1 MAWRMEESVEHGFID
16 NTIEGQTTGKIW
28 LKGRD
33 EPLIL
38 TLNGDCLRDLAGSL
52 LEFENPN
59 PVADSQLTEL
69 DTEQNGIVGDITA
82 SRKAR
87 IPEIS
92 VEEMNQYEEQ
102 GKEIPFCWG
111 NVLYLE
117 WFSEINGRVLIETA
131 DFILKSSPH
140 QWQMDEDQEEAQ
152 KLANL
157 SAMRDF
163 MMQIIGRT
171 ESEKDRK
178 KSSETAELNEFQ
190 WEQRLKQS
198 DLLSDAYEEVLEKY
212 MEDHDCERKEAFVM
226 GWDGLLNAM
235 AERDE
240 NGDASLDFNDS
251 VQNEV
256 FPNNWGIDELEE
268 DEDEDWM
275 QSDHPLQIR
284 ARELAIQ
291 CFAIVNNDDPDS
303 PAQELASSMMLVS
316 GKMAGVLHNEEHGYD
331 QESGFVLAV
340 LKRCL
345 NWLNDAIGFCA
356 ELLETSN
363 DITRTAEL
371 ESIRSE
377 IFAIR
382 DGIIEIR
389 RSLK

>member
-1 MAWRMEESVEHGFID
+1 MAWRMEEAVEHGFID

-28 LKGRD
+28 IKGRD

-38 TLNGDCLRDLAGSL
+38 SLNGDCLRDLAGTY

-59 PVADSQLTEL
+59 PIADSQLEEL
-69 DTEQNGIVGDITA
+69 DTEQVGIVGDITA

-92 VEEMNQYEEQ
+92 VEEMDKYEEQ
-102 GKEIPFCWG
+102 GREIPFLWG

-131 DFILKSSPH
+131 DFILKSSAH
-140 QWQMDEDQEEAQ
+140 EWHMDEDQEEAQ

-163 MMQIIGRT
+163 MMQVIGRT
-171 ESEKDRK
+171 ESETEVLK
-178 KSSETAELNEFQ
+178 KRHKTELNEFQ
-190 WEQRLKQS
+190 WEQRLKES
-198 DLLSDAYEEVLEKY
+198 DRLSDAYEEVLEKY

-226 GWDGLLNAM
+226 GWDGLLSAM

-240 NGDASLDFNDS
+240 KGEDDQEFDDEEFSESWYDDEEGD
-251 VQNEV
+251 
-256 FPNNWGIDELEE
+256 E
-268 DEDEDWM
+268 DEDEEWL

-291 CFAIVNNDDPDS
+291 CFAVVNDEDPDS
-303 PAQELASSMMLVS
+303 AAQQLASSMMQVS
-316 GKMAGVLHNEEHGYD
+316 GKMAGVLHGSDEDYN
-331 QESGFVLAV
+331 QEAGFVLAV

-356 ELLETSN
+356 ELIETSD